1 MTCIANIR
9 INQETKRKEINYKFA
24 GAISFNVFYLGFL
37 LQNPILSSKILK
49 LLRITKRNK
58 MKSSAVKPFLV
69 DFYWDATEGKK
80 TNEKNNRQLVSIT
93 KKRCRSSLKLVANV
107 S

>member
-37 LQNPILSSKILK
+37 LQNPILSSIILK

-69 DFYWDATEGKK
+69 F
-80 TNEKNNRQLVSIT
+80 SIGMLQRERKQT
-93 KKRCRSSLKLVANV
+93 KKITV